1 MKAKK
6 TILRLSLTG
15 ALVFAATSLLQVTG
29 ILTPAEHRAYDH
41 RMAATSEAF
50 APSERIAL
58 ILLDQE
64 SLDWAKREKHWGWP
78 WPRESYGKLID
89 FFNRAGAAAVAF
101 DMLYTEP
108 SVYGADDD
116 QAFADACARY
126 GRVVQTVYY
135 GGSGGS
141 VAGSA
146 PANGSAGG
154 AASSGKSPLA
164 KATSPAVRDESPNS
178 TNSPLLPV
186 SPIAESAAIIGNITS
201 TLDSDGS
208 ARRSGFYAATAK
220 AEPGLAIAALTLT
233 GEMPSLD
240 DIPQARLGGMYL
252 RYQKDLTRFAPY
264 TASQILISEEAIEEA
279 EAAGRA
285 PDFSGDILN
294 PADFKDMYVF
304 FGLYAPGLFD
314 ICTTPVSAVYPGVGV
329 HLSQLDT
336 ILEGKYLWD
345 SPLWLIFLLIFAGS
359 VIGCLLGSLSKQVR
373 TRTIVLETVTF
384 IAVCLLYTAVT
395 YIAFIKGV
403 ILPFTAPLLAQILA
417 FAVSITESYLSEGRQ
432 RRYLK
437 SAFRQ
442 YLSPAVID
450 NLIENPSLLK
460 LGGERREI
468 TAYFSDIQGFT
479 TISEGLSPEGLTQ
492 FLNTYLSAMSDIILA
507 HGGTIDKYEGDA
519 IIAFWNAPTYQDDH
533 AKRGLEAALE
543 CQKHL
548 AEMQEELTAIT
559 GRPVL
564 QRIGLNTGTATVGNF
579 GSNKRFDYTMM
590 GDTVNLASRL
600 EGINKQFGT
609 YTMCSETTMQ
619 RALEQGCKL
628 AFRNIANIAVVGR
641 KEPVKVFTPMTAEE
655 KAQKASDFAPFE
667 KAYPLF
673 VAGDFKAA
681 REAFAQGSATD
692 PVCQKYLEKCDR
704 FIATPPETWQG
715 FLHATEK

>member
-6 TILRLSLTG
+6 TILRLSLTVS
-15 ALVFAATSLLQVTG
+15 LVFAATSLLHVGG

-41 RMAATSEAF
+41 RMSATSEAF

-58 ILLDQE
+58 VLLDQE

-78 WPRESYGKLID
+78 WPRESYGKLVD
-89 FFNRAGAAAVAF
+89 FFNRAGASAVAF

-108 SVYGADDD
+108 SVYGSSDDK
-116 QAFADACARY
+116 AFADACERY

-135 GGSGGS
+135 GSTS
-141 VAGSA
+141 SSSLS
-146 PANGSAGG
+146 NAGG
-154 AASSGKSPLA
+154 
-164 KATSPAVRDESPNS
+164 NS
-178 TNSPLLPV
+178 TSTENLSDSPLLPV

-208 ARRSGFYAATAK
+208 ARRSGFYAPTKA

-240 DIPQARLGGMYL
+240 DIPQAQLGGMYL

-264 TASQILISEEAIEEA
+264 TASQILISEQAIEEA
-279 EAAGRA
+279 EAAGRS

-294 PADFKDMYVF
+294 PDDFKDMYVF

-336 ILEGKYLWD
+336 ILELKYLWD
-345 SPLWLIFLLIFAGS
+345 SPLWLIFVLIFAGS

-373 TRTIVLETVTF
+373 TRTIVIETITF

-395 YIAFIKGV
+395 YFAFVKGV

-492 FLNTYLSAMSDIILA
+492 FLNTYLSAMSDIILS

-519 IIAFWNAPTYQDDH
+519 IIAFWNAPTYQNDH

-619 RALEQGCKL
+619 RAVEQGCRL

-641 KEPVKVFTPMTAEE
+641 KEPVKVFTPMSNEE
-655 KAQKASDFAPFE
+655 KIQKAADFAAFE

-673 VAGDFKAA
+673 VSGDFKAA
-681 REAFAQGSATD
+681 RDAFAEGAAAD
-692 PVCQKYLEKCDR
+692 PVCQKYVEKCDR
-704 FIATPPETWQG
+704 FIATPPESWQG
-715 FLHATEK
+715 FLQATEK

>member
-1 MKAKK
+1 MKVTKK
-6 TILRLSLTG
+6 IIRIGITVL
-15 ALVFAATSLLQVTG
+15 LVFLVTTLLQLSG
-29 ILTPAEHRAYDH
+29 IFTPAEHRSYDH
-41 RMAATSEAF
+41 RMQLTASTFS
-50 APSERIAL
+50 PSEKIVL
-58 ILLDQE
+58 VLLDQE
-64 SLDWAKREKHWGWP
+64 SLDWAKSEKGWGWP

-89 FFNRAGAAAVAF
+89 FFNRGNAAVVAF

-108 SVYGADDD
+108 SIYGPEDDLS
-116 QAFADACARY
+116 FADACKRY

-135 GGSGGS
+135 G
-141 VAGSA
+141 
-146 PANGSAGG
+146 NN
-154 AASSGKSPLA
+154 SS
-164 KATSPAVRDESPNS
+164 E
-178 TNSPLLPV
+178 PLLPV
-186 SPIAESAAIIGNITS
+186 EAIANSAALLGNVTS

-208 ARRSGFYAATAK
+208 ARRSGFYAETPSK
-220 AEPGLAIAALTLT
+220 EPGLAVAALTLT
-233 GEMPSLD
+233 GEMPSLE
-240 DIPQARLGGMYL
+240 DIPQAGLGGMYL
-252 RYQKDLTRFAPY
+252 RYQNDLTRFAPY
-264 TASQILISEEAIEEA
+264 TASQILKSLEAIESA
-279 EAAGRA
+279 EREGKS

-294 PADFKDMYVF
+294 PEDFSGMYVF

-336 ILEGKYLWD
+336 ILEQKYLWD
-345 SPLWLIFLLIFAGS
+345 SPLWLILLLIFIASLIGS
-359 VIGCLLGSLSKQVR
+359 VFGSISNQAK
-373 TRTIVLETVTF
+373 TRIFVLETMLF
-384 IAVCLLYTAVT
+384 IALCFLYTVIA
-395 YIAFIKGV
+395 YISFVKGA
-403 ILPFTAPLLAQILA
+403 ILPVTSTLFAQIISFLLA
-417 FAVSITESYLSEGRQ
+417 ITQSYLSEGRQ

-450 NLIENPSLLK
+450 NLIDNPNLLK

-492 FLNTYLSAMSDIILA
+492 FLNTYLSAMSDIILS

-548 AEMQEELTAIT
+548 AEMQEELMAIT

-564 QRIGLNTGTATVGNF
+564 QRIGLNTGNATVGNF

-609 YTMCSETTMQ
+609 YTMCSQTTME
-619 RALEQGCKL
+619 RAVEQGCNL
-628 AFRNIANIAVVGR
+628 SFRNIANIAVVGR
-641 KEPVKVFTPMTAEE
+641 KEPVKVYTPMTQDQALSQTAAFE
-655 KAQKASDFAPFE
+655 PFQ

-673 VAGDFKAA
+673 TAGKFQEAK
-681 REAFAQGSATD
+681 EAFLLGADQD
-692 PVCQKYLEKCDR
+692 PVCKKYMEKCDK
-704 FIATPPETWQG
+704 FLSNPPENWQG
-715 FLHATEK
+715 FLQATEK

>member
-6 TILRLSLTG
+6 TILRLSLTVS
-15 ALVFAATSLLQVTG
+15 LVFAATSLLHVGG

-41 RMAATSEAF
+41 RMSATSEAF

-58 ILLDQE
+58 VLLDQE

-78 WPRESYGKLID
+78 WPRESYGKLVD
-89 FFNRAGAAAVAF
+89 FFNRAGASAVAF

-108 SVYGADDD
+108 SVYGSSDDK
-116 QAFADACARY
+116 AFADACERY

-135 GGSGGS
+135 GSTS
-141 VAGSA
+141 SSSLS
-146 PANGSAGG
+146 NAGG
-154 AASSGKSPLA
+154 
-164 KATSPAVRDESPNS
+164 NS
-178 TNSPLLPV
+178 TSTENLSDSPLLPV

-208 ARRSGFYAATAK
+208 ARRSGFYAPTKA

-240 DIPQARLGGMYL
+240 DIPQAQLGGMYL

-264 TASQILISEEAIEEA
+264 TASQILISEQAIEEA
-279 EAAGRA
+279 EAAGRS

-294 PADFKDMYVF
+294 PDDFKDMYVF

-336 ILEGKYLWD
+336 ILELKYLWD
-345 SPLWLIFLLIFAGS
+345 SPLWLIFVLIFAGS

-373 TRTIVLETVTF
+373 TRTIVIETITF

-395 YIAFIKGV
+395 YFAFVKGV

-442 YLSPAVID
+442 YLSPAVIE

-492 FLNTYLSAMSDIILA
+492 FLNTYLSAMSDIILSY
-507 HGGTIDKYEGDA
+507 GGTIDKYEGDA
-519 IIAFWNAPTYQDDH
+519 IIAFWNAPTYQNDH

-619 RALEQGCKL
+619 RAVEQGCSL

-641 KEPVKVFTPMTAEE
+641 KEPVKVFTPMSNEE
-655 KAQKASDFAPFE
+655 KIQKAADFAAFE

-673 VAGDFKAA
+673 VSGDFKAA
-681 REAFAQGSATD
+681 RDAFAEGTAAD
-692 PVCQKYLEKCDR
+692 PVCQKYVEKCDR
-704 FIATPPETWQG
+704 FIATPPESWQG